1 MEETE
6 QRKQVKQLYK
16 QYDDFKIKKEMTE
29 KEYLEKRK
37 EIDKQYKRSI
47 SDLEMEYCLGKTL
60 YGVGDIV
67 QDHIG
72 AVLITEV
79 TNSVWHTLYDRDN
92 KNISLVFKGIDVRK
106 SDLEPKKNG
115 GERDVFEYNIKK
127 SVEEE
132 CARIIYKDKCVTIV
146 ASKVVFRACVL

>member
-1 MEETE
+1 
-6 QRKQVKQLYK
+6 
-16 QYDDFKIKKEMTE
+16 MTE

-47 SDLEMEYCLGKTL
+47 SDLEIEYCLGKTL

-92 KNISLVFKGIDVRK
+92 KNISLCSR
-106 SDLEPKKNG
+106 
-115 GERDVFEYNIKK
+115 
-127 SVEEE
+127 
-132 CARIIYKDKCVTIV
+132 
-146 ASKVVFRACVL
+146 VLM

>member
-1 MEETE
+1 
-6 QRKQVKQLYK
+6 
-16 QYDDFKIKKEMTE
+16 MTE

-92 KNISLVFKGIDVRK
+92 KNISLVFKGIDLRK
-106 SDLEPKKNG
+106 SDLTPKKNG
-115 GERDVFEYNIKK
+115 GKRDVFEYNIKK
-127 SVEEE
+127 
-132 CARIIYKDKCVTIV
+132 
-146 ASKVVFRACVL
+146 VLKKNVQE